1 MDYIDKQF
9 AKRGY
14 KLVCQNEYGAYYE
27 RKDNKFNYTSELDI
41 IAKANGKHLV
51 QCYDAQVVY
60 GHPEKDSNNYRVMNE
75 VDGIDASLSFWIWLK
90 FHQLKRKYKWDKVK
104 KHD

>member
-1 MDYIDKQF
+1 MEY
-9 AKRGY
+9 RLMLGC
-14 KLVCQNEYGAYYE
+14 VYGAYYE
-27 RKDNKFNYTSELDI
+27 RKDNKFNYTR
-41 IAKANGKHLV
+41 
-51 QCYDAQVVY
+51 VVY

>member
-14 KLVCQNEYGAYYE
+14 KLVRQNEYGAYYE

-41 IAKANGKHLV
+41 IAKATGMNQS
-51 QCYDAQVVY
+51 QCDDAQVVY